1 MGNTTSFGQLITE
14 PASEKIFLA
23 EIKLSESL
31 SGWSLTGGQAN
42 TYETSYLNETVRL
55 ANGTAELIRKSIVS
69 AEEDGV
75 ALTAR
80 GSIANVEGNAGSYWH
95 DVANSKFY
103 VHPIGSDL
111 PGAHTITGF
120 FWLYFGSKGLTINN
134 TYYEPYISEK
144 GVPGIKQSNPKL
156 YWGVSAVGGGNL
168 KLNNSRGYF
177 DQIVKN
183 FIWIN
188 KTVKILMGG
197 DNLPY
202 SEYRTIYTGKIE
214 DADWTDRNTLTLKLA
229 SATFDLFKKVPTS
242 VYSTG
247 TYPNMD
253 RNAIGNPI
261 PVIYGDLSTESL
273 AVNPTCIDTSY
284 ANMGATTMRFK
295 FKVADHAISDIGQVY
310 VDFGDGVGW
319 QVVTHTSEDLTNAQ
333 FCIACTGPA
342 TTAGGA
348 NNSSAYR
355 ITDADGVKVTL
366 KGKLSGTT
374 LIEKSPGVVLDL
386 ISNVMGMTTGVMNST
401 ALIDSRGVADSNMVV
416 PILEETDGKKVI
428 EKLCRSDL
436 AFFDEDSS
444 GLYRYRLW
452 EPTLYS
458 TYKELDDTDFAAT
471 PKVNLDYSQLYWKIR
486 LGYHYN
492 SASTAYRYHTETDN
506 EGKYKYEREEPLSL
520 NTYLRNSLD
529 AVNLAQRLR
538 SLMKGPTAKIKGKLK
553 TPIIDHLI
561 GEKVRVTM
569 SRAPFGT
576 SGGWDKRYFELS
588 GRQLKC
594 YPVANT
600 VELFDIKEFGGDIG
614 YWTSTDV
621 AIIPWS
627 TNWDNATVAQR
638 DGAGYWSST
647 DGYCST
653 AKTAISLEKSLWW

>member
-1 MGNTTSFGQLITE
+1 
-14 PASEKIFLA
+14 
-23 EIKLSESL
+23 
-31 SGWSLTGGQAN
+31 
-42 TYETSYLNETVRL
+42 
-55 ANGTAELIRKSIVS
+55 
-69 AEEDGV
+69 
-75 ALTAR
+75 
-80 GSIANVEGNAGSYWH
+80 
-95 DVANSKFY
+95 
-103 VHPIGSDL
+103 
-111 PGAHTITGF
+111 
-120 FWLYFGSKGLTINN
+120 
-134 TYYEPYISEK
+134 
-144 GVPGIKQSNPKL
+144 
-156 YWGVSAVGGGNL
+156 
-168 KLNNSRGYF
+168 
-177 DQIVKN
+177 
-183 FIWIN
+183 
-188 KTVKILMGG
+188 
-197 DNLPY
+197 
-202 SEYRTIYTGKIE
+202 
-214 DADWTDRNTLTLKLA
+214 
-229 SATFDLFKKVPTS
+229 
-242 VYSTG
+242 
-247 TYPNMD
+247 
-253 RNAIGNPI
+253 
-261 PVIYGDLSTESL
+261 
-273 AVNPTCIDTSY
+273 
-284 ANMGATTMRFK
+284 MRFK

-374 LIEKSPGVVLDL
+374 LIEKSPGIVLDL

-471 PKVNLDYSQLYWKIR
+471 PKVNLDYSQLYWKVR

-506 EGKYKYEREEPLSL
+506 EGKYKYEREETLSL

-569 SRAPFGT
+569 SRAPYGT

-600 VELFDIKEFGGDIG
+600 VELFDIKEFGGDVG

-621 AIIPWS
+621 AITPWS
-627 TNWDNATVAQR
+627 TNWDNASVAQR

-647 DGYCST
+647 EGYCST
-653 AKTAISLEKSLWW
+653 QKTALSLEKSLWW